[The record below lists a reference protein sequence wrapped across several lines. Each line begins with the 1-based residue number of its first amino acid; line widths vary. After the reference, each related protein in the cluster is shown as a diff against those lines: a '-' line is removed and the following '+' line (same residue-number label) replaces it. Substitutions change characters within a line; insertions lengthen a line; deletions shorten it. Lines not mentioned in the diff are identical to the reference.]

1 MIASHDCPLGIST
14 PGASLAQGESNR
26 WGPAAMIQGQ
36 AFQDKAPM
44 TSQWDNIRKNLGT
57 WEGSFTKLSPQ
68 GKQLLDTPSVL
79 ILEEEEAD
87 RIKLTLT
94 RTAPDE
100 APDEMLRTFSKPGPG
115 AIVPFLET
123 GAFCQ
128 GSTYWSTVSQAGAEL
143 ALTSPDRRLRLVL
156 LYAGLGQGRSHLKD
170 ITLIRECRS
179 GSGAVESPKL
189 TVEQLVGTW
198 KGSSVSHNAMGG
210 ISDPMV
216 SELVM
221 QREGDVLKQA
231 LQFGEHKI
239 ETQGRIEGDVI
250 HFESGPQP
258 VQVLMLPGGASANCP
273 LQVQPN
279 QPFFLEAGWMLDATH
294 RQRLIRRYD
303 DKGNWESVTLVQEEK
318 VR

>member
-1 MIASHDCPLGIST
+1 
-14 PGASLAQGESNR
+14 
-26 WGPAAMIQGQ
+26 
-36 AFQDKAPM
+36 M

-57 WEGSFTKLSPQ
+57 WEGSFTKFSPQ
-68 GKQLLDTPSVL
+68 GQQLSDTPSVL
-79 ILEEEEAD
+79 ILEEEDAD

-94 RTAPDE
+94 RTTPGE
-100 APDEMLRTFSKPGPG
+100 APDEMLRSFSKPGPG
-115 AIVPFLET
+115 PIVPFLET

-128 GSTYWSTVSQAGAEL
+128 GSTYWSTVSQAGGEL
-143 ALTSPDRRLRLVL
+143 ALTSADRRVRLVL
-156 LYAGLGQGRSHLKD
+156 LYAGLGQGQSNLKD
-170 ITLIRECRS
+170 IVLIRES
-179 GSGAVESPKL
+179 LAGSGAVESPKL

-198 KGSSVSHNAMGG
+198 KGRSVSHNATGG
-210 ISDPMV
+210 ISDPME

-231 LQFGEHKI
+231 LQFGAHKI

-250 HFESGPQP
+250 HFDSGPQP

-279 QPFFLEAGWMLDATH
+279 QPFFLEAGWLLDATH

-303 DKGNWESVTLVQEEK
+303 ARGNWESVTLVQEEK
-318 VR
+318 VG